1 MKKILPSVADGGSFM
16 GRLKN
21 ILLTSANATIIS
33 YVQKKYNENIFKS
46 QVVRN
51 NLFLNEPILLIETE
65 FIGYEDLNMQGFANL
80 Q

>member
-1 MKKILPSVADGGSFM
+1 LKKILPSVADGGSFM

>member
-1 MKKILPSVADGGSFM
+1 M